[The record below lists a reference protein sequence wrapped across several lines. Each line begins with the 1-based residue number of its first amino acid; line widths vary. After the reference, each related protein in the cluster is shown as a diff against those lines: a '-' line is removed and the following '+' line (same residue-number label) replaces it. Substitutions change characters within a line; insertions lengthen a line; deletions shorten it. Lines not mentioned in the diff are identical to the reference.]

1 MLNGFSQI
9 IAGKPLTQTVNNK
22 RDDNDSNDNTKF
34 DDFEE
39 LN

>member
-22 RDDNDSNDNTKF
+22 RDNSDSDDTSKF